1 MDELQNDQA
10 GGYLGTVLRDGHSGA
25 GAAAETLFRAYE
37 TRDPRFDGRFF
48 VAVRTTKIFCRPVC
62 PARTPKRANV
72 EFYPSSAAA
81 FSAGFRPCLRCRP
94 ERAPAVRGQE
104 SSGAALV
111 SRALE
116 AIDAGALNEDSLE
129 MLAARIGV
137 TARHL
142 RRLFDEHLGAA
153 PLAVAQTRRLL
164 FAKQLIEESALPL
177 TQIAFAAGFGSV
189 RRFNDAV
196 SSAYGR
202 PPGSLRRKQVDG
214 PAPAD
219 ASQVRL
225 RLGQMDAARFAGLL
239 GFYRARAFAGVES
252 VGEAD
257 YARVVR
263 VGDAI
268 GVIGA
273 HADANGLMLTCDI
286 SQAGRLPALVARVK
300 RMFDLD
306 APAAAI
312 HAHLARDPNFAP
324 LLANL
329 AMGVPCAWDPY
340 ELAVRAVLGQQIS
353 VAAATTIAGRLVAT
367 FGTPVAVPGAFAA
380 RLSRAFP
387 SPEVLG
393 SIKVDELRAIG
404 LVRARA
410 ETLINLGRHIAANP
424 AWRDRYT
431 GLESFSEEFCALPGI
446 GPWTAQY
453 VAMRGFADPDAFPAS
468 DLGLLRVARALGI
481 ADTPRELLKYSERW
495 RPWRA
500 YAAQAL
506 WNHEVRSA
514 A

>member
-1 MDELQNDQA
+1 MEDYQADDA
-10 GGYLGTVLRDGHSGA
+10 GGYLGAVLRDGYSGA
-25 GAAAETLFRAYE
+25 GAAAEPLFRAYE

-81 FSAGFRPCLRCRP
+81 FLAGFRPCLRCRP

-116 AIDAGALNEDSLE
+116 AIDAGALNEGSLE
-129 MLAARIGV
+129 DLSARIGV

-177 TQIAFAAGFGSV
+177 TQIAYAAGFGSV
-189 RRFNDAV
+189 RRFNEAV

-202 PPGSLRRKQVDG
+202 PAGSLRRKDVCQ
-214 PAPAD
+214 PAGGS

-225 RLGQMDAARFAGLL
+225 RLGNMDAARFNGLL
-239 GFYRARAFAGVES
+239 AFYRTRAFAGVES
-252 VGEAD
+252 VGELD
-257 YARVVR
+257 YSRVIRLDGKTGTIAV
-263 VGDAI
+263 
-268 GVIGA
+268 
-273 HADANGLMLTCDI
+273 HANATGLMLICDFPE
-286 SQAGRLPALVARVK
+286 AGRLPAIVARVK

-306 APAAAI
+306 APSAAI
-312 HAHLARDPNFAP
+312 RDHLARDRKFAP
-324 LLANL
+324 ALHNV
-329 AMGVPCAWDPY
+329 AMGVPCAWDAY

-353 VAAATTIAGRLVAT
+353 VAAATTIAGRLVNR
-367 FGTPVAVPGAFAA
+367 FGEAANLPGAPAE
-380 RLSRAFP
+380 RLNRAFP
-387 SPEVLG
+387 APEVLG
-393 SIKVDELRAIG
+393 SLTVDELRAIG

-410 ETLINLGRHIAANP
+410 ETLINLGKHIAANP

-431 GLESFSEEFCALPGI
+431 GLESFSAEFCALPGI

-453 VAMRGFADPDAFPAS
+453 VAMRGFADPDAFPS
-468 DLGLLRVARALGI
+468 GDLGLLRVARLLGM
-481 ADTPRELLKYSERW
+481 AQTPKELLQYSERW

-506 WNHEVRSA
+506 WNHEVKSA